1 MTTSAAQLE
10 YVTGDYTGQR
20 VLVTGASGVL
30 GSGVARALDAAGAQV
45 TVLQRSASGIPGVRE
60 VRGSVTNPQD
70 VATAL
75 EGVDSVIHIAAKV
88 SVSGPLRDYEHVN
101 VEGTRT
107 LLHAARRSGR
117 SEERR
122 VGKEGRTRW
131 GACHGEKRW
140 RHSAGMCVDQQGS

>member
-30 GSGVARALDAAGAQV
+30 GSGVARALDAAGAHV

-75 EGVDSVIHIAAKV
+75 EG
-88 SVSGPLRDYEHVN
+88 
-101 VEGTRT
+101 
-107 LLHAARRSGR
+107 R
-117 SEERR
+117 SEEHTSELQSRGHLVCR
-122 VGKEGRTRW
+122 LLL
-131 GACHGEKRW
+131 EK
-140 RHSAGMCVDQQGS
+140 QNK